1 MMKTRKTA
9 PAASSVLLLTK
20 EVLLALDVTQALD
33 AVGIPTVSR
42 AAPHLRYGA
51 VVVDDEAL
59 TNRRAAIVS
68 RLCHEGVPILVICD
82 SPSKAKFIGGENA
95 IWFQKP
101 LSSED
106 LAACVAEVIGDS
118 RNASNA
124 EVNHSDVPT
133 AGPSA

>member
-20 EVLLALDVTQALD
+20 EVLLALDVTQALA

-42 AAPHLRYGA
+42 ASARVRYGA
-51 VVVDDEAL
+51 VVVDVEAL

-68 RLCHEGVPILVICD
+68 RLCHDGVPILVICD
-82 SPSKAKFIGGENA
+82 SASKAKFIGGERA

-106 LAACVAEVIGDS
+106 LATRVAEMIGDT
-118 RNASNA
+118 RNEATA
-124 EVNHSDVPT
+124 EVSRSDVPT
-133 AGPSA
+133 AAPPA